1 MEQGG
6 FRRLR
11 TVIRPERLL
20 LIGLGF
26 KPLLVDDQ
34 DLGIRLGSVR
44 DAEVPGSNPGSPTTK
59 DLFRAL
65 NSWASRPPATPRLS
79 TGVVRLGFGTVT
91 RFLSNLSGTQ
101 SRDSQYGA
109 NEVNMHQS
117 KVRVGILLSVGAA
130 TIGLAVPAGASTDHV
145 AQAKSTTST
154 TVNSK
159 GSHPNSHFCQLLKQE
174 QTQDSSKLETAA
186 TKALEKQN
194 WKVAQADLK
203 KLYGQST
210 KLVKEITAALS
221 SAPAKVRAAAKQ
233 GLKLLPAE
241 EKAVSASTSVDQ
253 FETAE
258 EASTSTQAFKSV
270 AQTLSTYETAQCGN
284 QSPTT

>member
-1 MEQGG
+1 
-6 FRRLR
+6 
-11 TVIRPERLL
+11 
-20 LIGLGF
+20 
-26 KPLLVDDQ
+26 
-34 DLGIRLGSVR
+34 
-44 DAEVPGSNPGSPTTK
+44 
-59 DLFRAL
+59 
-65 NSWASRPPATPRLS
+65 
-79 TGVVRLGFGTVT
+79 
-91 RFLSNLSGTQ
+91 
-101 SRDSQYGA
+101 
-109 NEVNMHQS
+109 MHQS